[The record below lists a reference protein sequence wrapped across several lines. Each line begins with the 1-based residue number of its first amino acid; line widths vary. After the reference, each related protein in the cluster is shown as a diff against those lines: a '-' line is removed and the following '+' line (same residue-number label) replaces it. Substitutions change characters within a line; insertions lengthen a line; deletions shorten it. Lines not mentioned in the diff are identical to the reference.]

1 MVLLM
6 DFEVLFKI
14 LSANCERQ
22 VAQEED
28 LRLLFAHVFQTC
40 AVLLM
45 LCFSSKVRS
54 EPEAQLSVML
64 TL

>member
-1 MVLLM
+1 MHCY
-6 DFEVLFKI
+6 
-14 LSANCERQ
+14 AAQR
-22 VAQEED
+22 QEED

-45 LCFSSKVRS
+45 LCFSLRS

>member
-1 MVLLM
+1 M

-45 LCFSSKVRS
+45 LCFSLRS

>member
-1 MVLLM
+1 M
-6 DFEVLFKI
+6 DCC
-14 LSANCERQ
+14 AAQRQ

-45 LCFSSKVRS
+45 LCFSLRS